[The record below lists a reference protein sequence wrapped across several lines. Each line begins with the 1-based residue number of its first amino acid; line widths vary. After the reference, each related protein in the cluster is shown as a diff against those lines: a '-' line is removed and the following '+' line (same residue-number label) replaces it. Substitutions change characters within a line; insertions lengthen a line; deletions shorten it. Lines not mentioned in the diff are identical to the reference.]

1 MSGDDVGLNRELA
14 DSLGIA
20 FPLFSDPQGELLQ
33 QLLAPMPPV
42 FPETAPSETK
52 VATYLLD
59 PNQRVLEV
67 LRSPPAAEHAAKALD
82 LIAQWA
88 VPDGPRHLLHDSAP
102 VLCLPDVF
110 DQELCRALIE
120 AWEKEHQEGG
130 VSDGSKNLVDYGKK
144 RNLEHVVMDTDLSR
158 LVQRTMAR
166 RIGPELV
173 KVFNYTAPYRFEGL
187 TVLSYRDDRQDF
199 FGTHRDNLRQTQ
211 PAPLRH
217 IPQPERGLRGRR
229 AQVPRIRPPHLS
241 PQGGDAVVFSCSLL
255 HEALPVT
262 KGQRWVLTTFMC
274 DPDPDPAKAGQARAP
289 MKA

>member
-1 MSGDDVGLNRELA
+1 
-14 DSLGIA
+14 
-20 FPLFSDPQGELLQ
+20 
-33 QLLAPMPPV
+33 MPPA
-42 FPETAPSETK
+42 FPETKPREPAF
-52 VATYLLD
+52 ATYLLD
-59 PNQRVLEV
+59 PNQRILEV
-67 LRSPPAAEHAAKALD
+67 LRAPPGSEHGARALD

-88 VPDGPRHLLHDSAP
+88 EPDGPRYVLHDTAP

-110 DQELCRALIE
+110 DPDLCRALIG

-130 VSDGSKNLVDYGKK
+130 VSDGSKNLVDYSKK

-173 KVFNYTAPYRFEGL
+173 KVFNFSAPYRFEGL

-199 FGTHRDNLRQTQ
+199 FGTHRDNLRQTSQ
-211 PAPLRH
+211 RRFAISLNLNEGYEGGALRF
-217 IPQPERGLRGRR
+217 PEYG
-229 AQVPRIRPPHLS
+229 PHTYRPMA
-241 PQGGDAVVFSCSLL
+241 GAAVVFSCALL

-274 DPDPDPAKAGQARAP
+274 DPDPDKSKAGPARAP
-289 MKA
+289 MQA